1 MLSQQGQSYP
11 RGDDRE
17 RISRARQAVEALFTS
32 KPPVTAPPGSEPLPP
47 AEEPPRKPRVLRV
60 ISPAAP
66 VIHEIVEPPAK
77 PAARVR
83 RAIPR
88 AQFARIRAWVK
99 YGMTASEVA
108 EVYDA
113 AVGDVER
120 ILRQV

>member
-1 MLSQQGQSYP
+1 M
-11 RGDDRE
+11 
-17 RISRARQAVEALFTS
+17 
-32 KPPVTAPPGSEPLPP
+32 
-47 AEEPPRKPRVLRV
+47 LRV

-113 AVGDVER
+113 AVGEVER
-120 ILRQV
+120 ILRQA